1 MENINF
7 IKTKKDHYILEIN
20 GLNVT
25 GEQEKSYFRNLIEV
39 IDNKL

>member
-1 MENINF
+1 MEKINF
-7 IKTKKDHYILEIN
+7 IKTKKDHFILEIN
-20 GLNVT
+20 GFNVT